1 MNSQAW
7 LPGHRRL
14 VVIGA
19 LVAAVAGLFAAL
31 HLPVSLF
38 PHVDFPRIAI
48 SADSGDRDVELTVTQ
63 VTMRLEEAVRT
74 VPGVRSVRSRSSR
87 GSSELSVDFA
97 WGQDM
102 VTALLQVQAALA
114 EAAPRLPKGTQ
125 LLTRRLDPTVFPVL
139 GYSLTSDT
147 RPLGEL
153 GDIATFQVRPQLLRV
168 SGVAKVGTQGAPTEE
183 LRVTVDPD
191 RLVQLG
197 LTPDDVGRAIA
208 QANAL
213 QSLGRLE
220 DHGKLYIVLATNT
233 TRTLASLQDL
243 VVRAGPNGVTR
254 LRDVAHVGRASA
266 PQKIR
271 VTADGHDA
279 VLLQVY
285 QQPLSSVVQ
294 IAEDAAGQIAALRKT
309 LPPDVKL
316 ATWYDQSQLVAHSAA
331 SLRDAVLI
339 GTALAALVLLLFL
352 RNLPVTLLA
361 ALVVPAVL
369 ASTCLLLQV
378 LGQSFNIMTLGG
390 MAAAVGLIID
400 DVIVMVEHIE
410 RRLRGD
416 PRDWT
421 GERFPALHVAREF
434 TRPLL
439 GASLATV
446 IIHVPPAFM
455 TGVAGEFFK
464 ALSLT
469 MAASLIVSFLIA
481 WLVVPVLASALELGL
496 GQPGAQQQGDVLTR
510 AYTWLLTR
518 ALRGR
523 WSLLV
528 TIALLV
534 GSGVWLYPKLAS
546 GFMPAMDEGGF
557 VLDYRSLPGTGLA
570 QTDAQLRTVESILRA
585 TPEVASYSRR
595 TGLQLGGG
603 LTEANEGDFFIRL
616 KAQPRRGVETVMAE
630 LRVKIEG
637 AVPTL
642 RIEMLQLMEDLIG
655 DLTGVPQ
662 PIEVKLASED
672 PEALR
677 DVAPRVAAA
686 LRQIPGIVEVN
697 DGLLISGDA
706 LDVHVDPELAALHG
720 LDAAGVDAALDQAFA
735 GQMTAEVKRED
746 LPKMLGIRL
755 WTPGDARDQVEDL
768 GHLRVTAPDGHAVAV
783 ARLAQVTA
791 VTGQPQIGRDNLRRI
806 VAVTGRTEGIDLGL
820 AVQRVQRV
828 LADDALRTPRAG
840 GKALTFELGGLYA
853 QQQQAFRGLAQ
864 VFLAAVLLLFLLLLW
879 WFDSLRIAGLV
890 VLTALLALPGVVIGL
905 WLTGTE
911 LDISSLMGLT
921 MIVGSVAE
929 VSLFLVSALR
939 DLPPDLTPHER
950 VLRAAVSRLRPIAM
964 TTIAAILAMLPLALG
979 VGEGAAM
986 LTPLAMAIIAGL
998 VVQLPLVLVALPQ
1011 GLVLLRVE

>member
-1 MNSQAW
+1 MSPQGW
-7 LPGHRRL
+7 LAGHRRL

-19 LVAAVAGLFAAL
+19 LMAAVAGLVAAL

-48 SADSGDRDVELTVTQ
+48 SADSGDRDVDLTVTQ
-63 VTMRLEEAVRT
+63 VTVPLEEAVRA

-87 GSSELSVDFA
+87 GSSELSIDFA

-114 EAAPRLPKGTQ
+114 EATPRLPKGTQ
-125 LLTRRLDPTVFPVL
+125 LLSRRLDPNVFPVL
-139 GYSLTSDT
+139 GYSLTSDKRT
-147 RPLGEL
+147 LGEL

-168 SGVAKVGTQGAPTEE
+168 GGVAKVGTQGAPAEE

-191 RLVQLG
+191 RLAALG
-197 LTPDDVGRAIA
+197 LTTGDVGNTIA

-233 TRTLASLQDL
+233 TRTLAAISDL

-285 QQPLSSVVQ
+285 QQPFSNVVQ
-294 IAEDAAGQIAALRKT
+294 ISADAAEQIAQLRKI
-309 LPPDVKL
+309 LPPDVKV

-339 GTALAALVLLLFL
+339 GTALAALVLLVFL
-352 RNLPVTLLA
+352 RNLTVTLLA
-361 ALVVPAVL
+361 ALVGPAVL
-369 ASTCLLLQV
+369 AATCLLLQV

-410 RRLRGD
+410 RRLRDD
-416 PRDWT
+416 PDLRT
-421 GERFPALHVAREF
+421 TQRFPALHVAREF

-446 IIHVPPAFM
+446 VIHVPPAFM
-455 TGVAGEFFK
+455 TGVTGEFFK

-469 MAASLIVSFLIA
+469 MAVSLIASFFVA
-481 WLVVPVLASALELGL
+481 WLVVPVLANAMGLGL
-496 GQPGAQQQGDVLTR
+496 VREPEPRQPDALTR
-510 AYTWLLTR
+510 AYVWLLAR
-518 ALRGR
+518 ALRWR
-523 WSLLV
+523 WSALLTV
-528 TIALLV
+528 ALLV
-534 GSGVWLYPKLAS
+534 ATGALLYPKLAT
-546 GFMPAMDEGGF
+546 GFMPPMDEGGF
-557 VLDYRSLPGTGLA
+557 VLDYRSPPGTGLA
-570 QTDAQLRTVESILRA
+570 QTDAHLRALEEILRK

-616 KAQPRRGVETVMAE
+616 KSLPRRDVENVMAE
-630 LRVKIEG
+630 LRVKIEREL
-637 AVPTL
+637 PTL
-642 RIEMLQLMEDLIG
+642 KIEMLQLMEDLIG

-706 LDVHVDPELAALHG
+706 LNVHVDTDLAALHG
-720 LDAAGVDAALDQAFA
+720 LNAAGVDAALNQAFA
-735 GQMTAEVKRED
+735 GTLEAEVKRED

-755 WTPGDARDQVEDL
+755 WTPGEMRDRVEDL
-768 GHLRVTAPDGHAVAV
+768 SQLRVAAPDGHVVAV

-791 VTGQPQIGRDNLRRI
+791 ITGQPQIGRENLRRMT
-806 VAVTGRTEGIDLGL
+806 AVTGRTEGIDLGL
-820 AVQRVQRV
+820 AVQRVKAV
-828 LADDALRTPRAG
+828 LADAALRTPKSG
-840 GKALTFELGGLYA
+840 GMPLTFELGGLHA
-853 QQQQAFRGLAQ
+853 QQQQAFKGLSQ
-864 VFLAAVLLLFLLLLW
+864 VFLAAIVLLFLLLLW
-879 WFDSLRIAGLV
+879 WFDRVRIAVLV
-890 VLTALLALPGVVIGL
+890 VLAALLALPGVVIGL

-921 MIVGSVAE
+921 MIVGSVTE
-929 VSLFLVSALR
+929 VSLFLVSAVR
-939 DLPPDLTPHER
+939 ELPADQPLETR
-950 VLRAAVSRLRPIAM
+950 VMNAAASRLRPIAM

-986 LTPLAMAIIAGL
+986 LTPLAIAIIAGL
-998 VVQLPLVLVALPQ
+998 VVQLPLVLVLLPQ
-1011 GLVLLRVE
+1011 GLVLLRAE

>member
-1 MNSQAW
+1 VNPNGW
-7 LPGHRRL
+7 LAGHRRL
-14 VVIGA
+14 VVLGA
-19 LVAAVAGLFAAL
+19 LMAALAGLVAAL

-63 VTMRLEEAVRT
+63 VTMPLEEAVRA

-87 GSSELSVDFA
+87 GSSELSIDFA

-102 VTALLQVQAALA
+102 VTALLQVQTMLA
-114 EAAPRLPKGTQ
+114 EATPRLPKGTQ
-125 LLTRRLDPTVFPVL
+125 LFTRRLDPTVFPAL
-139 GYSLTSDT
+139 GYSLTSKT
-147 RPLGEL
+147 RTLGEL

-168 SGVAKVGTQGAPTEE
+168 TGVAKVGIQGAPTEE

-191 RLVQLG
+191 RLAALG
-197 LTPDDVGRAIA
+197 LTPNDVGNAIA

-233 TRTLASLQDL
+233 TRTLAAINDL

-254 LRDVAHVGRASA
+254 LQDVAHVGRASA

-285 QQPLSSVVQ
+285 QQPFSNVVQ
-294 IAEDAAGQIAALRKT
+294 IAADATAEIAQLQKT

-316 ATWYDQSQLVAHSAA
+316 AIWYDQSQLVANSAA

-339 GTALAALVLLLFL
+339 GTALAALVLLIFL

-361 ALVVPAVL
+361 GLVVPAVL
-369 ASTCLLLQV
+369 ATTCLLLQV

-410 RRLRGD
+410 RRLRAD
-416 PRDWT
+416 PDVQKNQ
-421 GERFPALHVAREF
+421 RFPALHVAREF
-434 TRPLL
+434 TRPLV
-439 GASLATV
+439 GASLAT
-446 IIHVPPAFM
+446 ILIHVPPAFM
-455 TGVAGEFFK
+455 TGVTGEFFR

-469 MAASLIVSFLIA
+469 MAVSLIVSFFVA
-481 WLVVPVLASALELGL
+481 WLVVPVLANVLDLGL
-496 GQPGAQQQGDVLTR
+496 SRDAAPQQTDVLTR
-510 AYTWLLTR
+510 AYVWLLTR
-518 ALRGR
+518 ALRWR
-523 WSLLV
+523 WSALLV
-528 TIALLV
+528 IALLV
-534 GSGVWLYPKLAS
+534 ASGALLYPKLAS
-546 GFMPAMDEGGF
+546 GFMPPMDEGGF
-557 VLDYRSLPGTGLA
+557 VLDYRSPPGTGLA
-570 QTDAQLRTVESILRA
+570 QTDAYLRTVEGILRE

-616 KAQPRRGVETVMAE
+616 KPQPRRDAETVMAE
-630 LRVKIEG
+630 LRVKIERD
-637 AVPTL
+637 VPTL
-642 RIEMLQLMEDLIG
+642 RIEMMQLMEDLIG

-672 PEALR
+672 PQALR
-677 DVAPRVAAA
+677 DVATRVAAA

-706 LDVHVDPELAALHG
+706 LEVHVDTDVAALHG
-720 LDAAGVDAALDQAFA
+720 LDAAGVDAALGQAFA
-735 GQMTAEVKRED
+735 GNIAAEVKRDD

-755 WTPGDARDQVEDL
+755 WTPGESRDRVEDL
-768 GHLRVTAPDGHAVAV
+768 GQLRVTAPDGHVVA
-783 ARLAQVTA
+783 ADRLARVTA
-791 VTGQPQIGRDNLRRI
+791 ITGQPQIGRENLRRI

-820 AVQRVQRV
+820 AVQRVKAV
-828 LADDALRTPRAG
+828 LADERLRTPPG
-840 GKALTFELGGLYA
+840 GGRPLPFELGGLYA
-853 QQQQAFRGLAQ
+853 QQQQAFRSLAQ
-864 VFLAAVLLLFLLLLW
+864 VFLAAIVLLFLLLLW
-879 WFDSLRIAGLV
+879 WFDRVRIAGLV

-921 MIVGSVAE
+921 MIVGSVTE
-929 VSLFLVSALR
+929 VSLFLVSAVR
-939 DLPPDLTPHER
+939 ELPTELPLQER
-950 VLRAAVSRLRPIAM
+950 VAQAAASRLRPIAM

-986 LTPLAMAIIAGL
+986 LTPLAIAIIAGL
-998 VVQLPLVLVALPQ
+998 VVQLPLVLFLLPQ
-1011 GLVLLRVE
+1011 GLVLLRAE